1 MNKKIV
7 IIVWKES
14 QFQNSWVGKY
24 IWNYI
29 PYLKENFNVEI
40 FYQPEKHWMVSWFY
54 WRIFTL
60 PKIIKKKY
68 KGYIKIFFDENYLIS
83 ARVKYAKDTIAIVH
97 HYPFKT
103 KVTNLKEH
111 MVRRLSFMTFNTIL
125 RKIHHIVVVSNKT
138 KETLKGIWIK
148 EKYISVIPNSVDLS
162 CYKVL
167 DEKEKIIKRENISKK
182 YKVPMDKKWLL
193 YVWSNESRKNLLTL
207 FRVLSELSDDY
218 ILVRVWK
225 DWSVE
230 ELEKMNKII
239 DENNLKNRYYHLQDL
254 SEEDLISLYQISDI
268 YLMPSLYE
276 WFGRPIIEAQ
286 ACWCPVISTK
296 CWALEEVCGDWALLV
311 NSPMDENEY
320 IKKIKELQ
328 NENVLKLLIKKWINN
343 SENYST
349 NWNAIKFKNLIESF
363 T

>member
-1 MNKKIV
+1 MSKKIV

-60 PKIIKKKY
+60 PKIIKKEY
-68 KGYIKIFFDENYLIS
+68 KDYIKVFYDENFLIS
-83 ARVKYAKDTIAIVH
+83 VRPKYAKSTIVIVH

-111 MVRRLSFMTFNTIL
+111 IIRWLSFITFNTIL

-138 KETLKGIWIK
+138 KETLKEIWIK
-148 EKYISVIPNSVDLS
+148 EKYITVIPNSVDIS
-162 CYKVL
+162 YYKVL
-167 DEKEKIIKRENISKK
+167 NEEEKNKKRENISKK

-207 FRVLSELSDDY
+207 FKVLSKLSDDY

-225 DWSVE
+225 DWGTE

-239 DENNLKNRYYHLQDL
+239 NENNLKNRYYHLQDL
-254 SEEDLISLYQISDI
+254 SEEDLISLYQVSDV

-296 CWALEEVCGDWALLV
+296 CWALEEVCWEWALLL
-311 NSPMDENEY
+311 NDPMDENEY
-320 IKKIKELQ
+320 IENINKILEIKGDLTEKWKLNAEKYS
-328 NENVLKLLIKKWINN
+328 NEKNVNMFISIV
-343 SENYST
+343 
-349 NWNAIKFKNLIESF
+349 NWL
-363 T
+363 

>member
-1 MNKKIV
+1 MKKIV
-7 IIVWKES
+7 IFVTKKS
-14 QFQNSWVGKY
+14 LFTNSWVGKY

-29 PYLKENFNVEI
+29 PFLKENFDVEV
-40 FYQPEKHWMVSWFY
+40 FYQPEEHWMISWLF
-54 WRIFTL
+54 WRFFTL
-60 PKIIKKKY
+60 PKIIKREY
-68 KGYIKIFFDENYLIS
+68 KDYIKIFFDENFLIS
-83 ARVKYAKDTIAIVH
+83 ARRKYAKDTIAIVH

-111 MVRRLSFMTFNTIL
+111 MVRWLSFVTFNTIL
-125 RKIHHIVVVSNKT
+125 RKIPNIIVVSNKT
-138 KETLKGIWIK
+138 KDVLKSIWIK
-148 EKYISVIPNSVDLS
+148 EKYITVIPNSVDLS

-167 DEKEKIIKRENISKK
+167 NEGEKTNKKEIISKK
-182 YKVPMDKKWLL
+182 YKGPVDKKWLL

-207 FRVLSELSDDY
+207 FKVLSKLPDDY

-225 DWSVE
+225 DWSIE

-296 CWALEEVCGDWALLV
+296 CWALEEVCGDWAILI
-311 NSPMDENEY
+311 NNPMDEKEY
-320 IKKIKELQ
+320 IKNINKI
-328 NENVLKLLIKKWINN
+328 LKI
-343 SENYST
+343 
-349 NWNAIKFKNLIESF
+349 
-363 T
+363 

>member
-1 MNKKIV
+1 MKRIV
-7 IIVWKES
+7 IIVTKKS
-14 QFQNSWVGKY
+14 LFTNSGVGKY

-29 PYLKENFNVEI
+29 PYLEENFDVEVL
-40 FYQPEKHWMVSWFY
+40 YQPEEHWMVSWLY
-54 WRIFTL
+54 WRFFIL
-60 PKIIKKKY
+60 PRILKKKY
-68 KGYIKIFFDENYLIS
+68 NDYIKIFFDENFLIS
-83 ARVKYAKDTIAIVH
+83 ARPKYAKSTIAIVH

-111 MVRRLSFMTFNTIL
+111 MVRWLSFMTFNTIL
-125 RKIHHIVVVSNKT
+125 RKIQHIIVVSNKT
-138 KETLKGIWIK
+138 KDVLKSIWIK
-148 EKYISVIPNSVDLS
+148 EKYMTVIPNSVDLS

-167 DEKEKIIKRENISKK
+167 DEKGKKIKRENISKK

-225 DWSVE
+225 DWSIE

-296 CWALEEVCGDWALLV
+296 CWALEEVCWDWALLI
-311 NSPMDENEY
+311 NNPMNEGDY
-320 IKKIKELQ
+320 IEKIMELQ
-328 NENVLKLLIKKWINN
+328 NVKVSELLIKKWLEN
-343 SENYST
+343 SKKYAT
-349 NWNAIKFKNLIESF
+349 DLNASKYINLISQF
-363 T
+363 N